1 MKKALF
7 ALLALTVSASFALAE
22 QTLFRY
28 SGSLDYGDAVAEGG
42 AYLDQFA
49 ISADRGERVGVV
61 LVSVDFSPRLSI
73 ASSDTVHRPA
83 SEGVGAVYAEL
94 TVDDDEVLV
103 LTVSGARFARG
114 AYSVRVFELPPVV
127 ADVVR

>member
-7 ALLALTVSASFALAE
+7 VLLALTVSVSFALAE

-28 SGSLDYGDAVAEGG
+28 SGSLDYGDAVTEDG

-73 ASSDTVHRPA
+73 TSTDTVHRPA
-83 SEGVGAVYAEL
+83 SEGVGSVYAEL
-94 TVDDDEVLV
+94 PVDEDGVVV
-103 LTVSGARFARG
+103 LTVSAARFARG

-127 ADVVR
+127 ADAAR